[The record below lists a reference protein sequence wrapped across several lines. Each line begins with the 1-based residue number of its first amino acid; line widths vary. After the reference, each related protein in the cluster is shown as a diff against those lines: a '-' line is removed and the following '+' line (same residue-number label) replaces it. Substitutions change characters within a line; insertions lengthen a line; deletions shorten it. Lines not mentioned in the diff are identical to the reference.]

1 MTFNLESFKKP
12 ETIIEAP
19 LWSELSTTN
28 QKLYQCILKHF
39 NQIQAAL
46 EASDDMQVKKT
57 RIISRRVA
65 HECNLSPSILS
76 DRRKPDITEFIRD
89 LNEQLDLI
97 AQSQVSKKTT
107 SGLKPT
113 KNSLLAEN
121 KSLKLQIQE
130 LQNLRLAESFSLAIE
145 SSLTENSR
153 TQANTIRQLRSEIA
167 RLNLTISNQAT
178 LLQAHVH

>member
-1 MTFNLESFKKP
+1 MIFNLESFKKP
-12 ETIIEAP
+12 ETILEAP

-28 QKLYQCILKHF
+28 RNLYQCILKHF
-39 NQIQAAL
+39 NEIQAAL
-46 EASDDMQVKKT
+46 EASNDMQIKKS

-65 HECNLSPSILS
+65 QECNLSPSILS
-76 DRRKPDITEFIRD
+76 DRRKPEITEFIRD

-97 AQSQVSKKTT
+97 AQSQESKKVT
-107 SGLKPT
+107 SGHKPT
-113 KNSLLAEN
+113 KSALLAEN

-130 LQNLRLAESFSLAIE
+130 LRNLRLAESFSLALD

-167 RLNLTISNQAT
+167 RLNLIISNQAT
-178 LLQAHVH
+178 LLQAHIN